1 MDDGIQAKIVEIDQ
15 RSKSNT
21 HRINDLEEDNRAL
34 HQLATSVEVLATKQ
48 ETIEAN
54 ISEIKDDVKSLKAI
68 PGGKWEALVKATV
81 TAIVGASKKLL
92 IGSAAASI
100 VCIILNVLGV
110 LSVEVTLAVIGFATA
125 IGMFYLWKA
134 KNENRSKYAIKYI
147 QSLPETYTAEEKAR
161 FLEIVL
167 KD

>member
-21 HRINDLEEDNRAL
+21 HRIDDLEADNKAL

-68 PGGKWEALVKATV
+68 PGGKWEALVKAAV
-81 TAIVGASKKLL
+81 TAIVGAL
-92 IGSAAASI
+92 
-100 VCIILNVLGV
+100 
-110 LSVEVTLAVIGFATA
+110 IGFALA
-125 IGMFYLWKA
+125 HAG
-134 KNENRSKYAIKYI
+134 
-147 QSLPETYTAEEKAR
+147 
-161 FLEIVL
+161 IV
-167 KD
+167 